1 MSTSHQDS
9 RFLRPLFFVAIAVF
23 TVLVSLAVAG
33 CGSSGSSSSS
43 GGSSS
48 GGSASTGEE
57 TGEPIKVGL
66 VTDIGGLNDH
76 SYNALANKGI
86 EEAESQL
93 GVEGRVLVSKSNAD
107 YVPNLTS
114 LAQQGDSLI
123 IGVGFLMIEAV
134 ETVAAQFPET
144 NFAMIDVDQS
154 EMKSKPANV
163 LGLVFESQEGG
174 YLAGYLAG
182 EYAKAH
188 QITTISS
195 VGGEKIPQVDTW
207 LAGYAAGAKAADS
220 GIEVLND
227 YSQTFVDQAKC
238 KEIALEQISRGSK
251 IVFQAAG
258 GCGLGALDAVKTSSG
273 VLGIGVDA
281 DQRYLGEF
289 VMTSA
294 VKEVNVAVLD
304 TVKEVQ
310 EGTFKAGRNNTFD
323 LANEGVGIGSV
334 APYAKQYLPKVE
346 AVAAEIKSGK
356 ITVPTTVE

>member
-1 MSTSHQDS
+1 MSISDQDS
-9 RFLRPLFFVAIAVF
+9 RFLRPLFFVAMAVF
-23 TVLVSLAVAG
+23 TVLVSFAVAG
-33 CGSSGSSSSS
+33 CGSGGSSSSS
-43 GGSSS
+43 ATSSSS
-48 GGSASTGEE
+48 GNEN
-57 TGEPIKVGL
+57 GEPIKVGL
-66 VTDIGGLNDH
+66 VADIGGLNDH

-107 YVPNLTS
+107 YVPNLTT
-114 LAQQGDSLI
+114 LAEEGDSLV

-144 NFAMIDVDQS
+144 NFAMIDVDRS

-238 KEIALEQISRGSK
+238 KEVALDQISRGSK

-258 GCGLGALDAVKTSSG
+258 GCGLGTLDAVKSQG

-281 DQRYLGEF
+281 DQRYLGNF
-289 VMTSA
+289 IMTSA
-294 VKEVNVAVLD
+294 VKKVDVAVLA

-310 EGTFKAGRNNTFD
+310 EGTFKAGRNKTFD
-323 LANEGVGIGSV
+323 LANGGVGIGSV
-334 APYAKQYLPKVE
+334 APYAKEYLPQVN
-346 AVAAEIKSGK
+346 AVAAKIKSGQ